1 MGLAAQKNRIAVLV
15 LKCLQCCM
23 WCLEK
28 CLKFLNKNA
37 YIQIALLGTNFCV
50 SAKNA
55 FYLIARNILRFGTM
69 IVLGSIIHF
78 IGTSVIICATGVSG
92 YFLLQMLHPEAS
104 PMFPVLVYV
113 AISFVVAKLYMN
125 VFGLAVDTSLQCFII
140 VEEGKM
146 SPDCVPGPLK
156 NLVKKVN
163 AGTEGQ
169 KEAEAG
175 SKVVPAPEDK
185 EEN

>member
-28 CLKFLNKNA
+28 CLKFINKNA

-55 FYLIARNILRFGTM
+55 FFLILRNAARFGVM
-69 IVLGSIIHF
+69 LVLGSIIHF
-78 IGTSVIICATGVSG
+78 IGTCVTVTATGISG

-113 AISFVVAKLYMN
+113 CIAYVVAKLYMN

-140 VEEGKM
+140 VEEQNLPP
-146 SPDCVPGPLK
+146 SCVPGPLK

-163 AGTEGQ
+163 EK
-169 KEAEAG
+169 KEAEAN
-175 SKVVPAPEDK
+175 SKVVPAPDSDK
-185 EEN
+185 DG